1 MNSSIRKYKPELDKS
16 GRVIMSKKYL
26 KALCLEREL
35 YSTPSLNEILYL
47 HFRGFHSIEN
57 LDEYINVCALFLENN
72 LITHISGLDSL
83 KKLRDLYL
91 HSNRIEKI
99 QNLDCLANLVTLNL
113 SNNSITVIEG
123 LGSLTKLETL
133 NLSDNRL
140 THPNQ
145 LVGLTECKS
154 LRSIDLTKNNIV
166 YTDKLLDIF
175 IQMTNLACLYLKQN
189 PLVNDFPDYR
199 KRLTCVVKTLQQLD
213 DRSVTA
219 DDRRLA
225 LAWLERGKDGVTEER
240 LNLYNEKENAKGK
253 PTVQLADLQK
263 QQEEARNYG
272 TESSEDNETQ
282 TVDLVAIQKKRIEQ
296 EFTEKKAELV
306 KKKDFLVEREPMGYR
321 VMVVRI
327 EAEIEKLEKEHK
339 SNWENLFDIK
349 KVEQPTPGQR
359 ETAVEDTRKE
369 LNDCL
374 ERKKLLWLVENSSDI
389 SSVRSVVPERACIDD
404 QAVNSSEK
412 SQQSI
417 QNNSITVKQAKEFR
431 NAVDMM
437 ENYLNNLDTEGWT
450 LDTLLQAKEFI
461 ELYHRI
467 QKIHRFLNTQNTLV
481 IQTQC

>member
-1 MNSSIRKYKPELDKS
+1 MNPTIKKYKPELDKS

-47 HFRGFHSIEN
+47 HFHGFHNIEN
-57 LDEYINVCALFLENN
+57 LDEYVNVCALFLENN

-83 KKLRDLYL
+83 TKLRDLFL

-99 QNLDCLANLVTLNL
+99 QNLDCLTNLVTLNL
-113 SNNSITVIEG
+113 CNNSITVIEG
-123 LGSLTKLETL
+123 LGSLKKLETL

-140 THPNQ
+140 THPDQ

-175 IQMTNLACLYLKQN
+175 IEMTNLACLYLKQN

-199 KRLTCVVKTLQQLD
+199 KKLTCIVKTLQQLD

-225 LAWLERGKDGVTEER
+225 LAWLEKGKDGVTLER

-253 PTVQLADLQK
+253 PTVQLVDLQK
-263 QQEEARNYG
+263 QQEEAKNDDM
-272 TESSEDNETQ
+272 ESSEDDETQ

-296 EFTEKKAELV
+296 EFAEKKAELV

-327 EAEIEKLEKEHK
+327 DAEIEKLEKEHK
-339 SNWENLFDIK
+339 SNWETLFGIK
-349 KVEQPTPGQR
+349 KVEQPSSGQS
-359 ETAVEDTRKE
+359 ESAAEDTRKE
-369 LNDCL
+369 LKDYL
-374 ERKKLLWLVENSSDI
+374 EKKNLFWLVENSPSV
-389 SSVRSVVPERACIDD
+389 SSVKITTPERASIDN
-404 QAVNSSEK
+404 QAVDSSEK
-412 SQQSI
+412 SQRSI
-417 QNNSITVKQAKEFR
+417 QNNNIKVKQVKEFR

-437 ENYLNNLDTEGWT
+437 EDYLNNLDTEGWT
-450 LDTLLQAKEFI
+450 LDTLLQAKEFV

-467 QKIHRFLNTQNTLV
+467 QKIHRFLNSQDTV
-481 IQTQC
+481 VA